1 MEDVEDVEAFVQ
13 EEPTSVDAI
22 VAADVT
28 GAADAIAFAEPIAV
42 VEPIAFAEPIAV
54 AEPIAFVEPITVVEP
69 IAFAEP
75 MLLVEPVPAVAVV
88 VVAVRV
94 AESFGT
100 AQPDGRTG
108 KAMKT
113 AIRLAFGM
121 AVTPGAAMVSCLLA
135 HLRKPA
141 VGAAP

>member
-42 VEPIAFAEPIAV
+42 VEP
-54 AEPIAFVEPITVVEP
+54 
-69 IAFAEP
+69 
-75 MLLVEPVPAVAVV
+75 MLLVEPVPAVA

>member
-22 VAADVT
+22 IAADAA
-28 GAADAIAFAEPIAV
+28 GAADATAFVQPTAVVEPIVVVEPIAV
-42 VEPIAFAEPIAV
+42 VEPAPA
-54 AEPIAFVEPITVVEP
+54 
-69 IAFAEP
+69 AEP
-75 MLLVEPVPAVAVV
+75 MLLVEPVPAVAVA
-88 VVAVRV
+88 AVRV
-94 AESFGT
+94 AGSFGT
-100 AQPDGRTG
+100 VQPDGRTG

-121 AVTPGAAMVSCLLA
+121 AVTPGAAMESCRLA

-141 VGAAP
+141 VEVAP

>member
-22 VAADVT
+22 IAADAA
-28 GAADAIAFAEPIAV
+28 GAADATAFVQPTVVVEPIAV
-42 VEPIAFAEPIAV
+42 VEPAPA
-54 AEPIAFVEPITVVEP
+54 
-69 IAFAEP
+69 AEP

-88 VVAVRV
+88 AVRV
-94 AESFGT
+94 AGSFGT
-100 AQPDGRTG
+100 VQPDGRTG

-121 AVTPGAAMVSCLLA
+121 AVTPGAAMESCRLA

-141 VGAAP
+141 VEAAP

>member
-22 VAADVT
+22 IAADAT
-28 GAADAIAFAEPIAV
+28 GAADATAFAEPTVVVEPIAV
-42 VEPIAFAEPIAV
+42 VEPAPA
-54 AEPIAFVEPITVVEP
+54 
-69 IAFAEP
+69 AEP

-88 VVAVRV
+88 TVRV
-94 AESFGT
+94 AGSFGT
-100 AQPDGRTG
+100 VQPDGRTG

-121 AVTPGAAMVSCLLA
+121 AVTPGAAMESCRLA

>member
-42 VEPIAFAEPIAV
+42 VEPIAFAEP
-54 AEPIAFVEPITVVEP
+54 
-69 IAFAEP
+69 

-88 VVAVRV
+88 AVRV

-100 AQPDGRTG
+100 VQPDGRTG